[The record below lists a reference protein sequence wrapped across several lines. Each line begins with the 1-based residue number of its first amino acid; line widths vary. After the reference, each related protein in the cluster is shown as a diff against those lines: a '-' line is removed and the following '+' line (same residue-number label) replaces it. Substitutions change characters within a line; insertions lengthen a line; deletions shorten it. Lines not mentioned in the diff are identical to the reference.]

1 MEGTHTEVWSHSTGY
16 VRGLDVVLLSTGN
29 EFGAKRAVLFRGV
42 KHFFLV
48 AVKNEGNVLR
58 LAVKRRSA
66 A

>member
-16 VRGLDVVLLSTGN
+16 VRGLDVVLLATGN
-29 EFGAKRAVLFRGV
+29 ESGVKRAVLCRGV
-42 KHFFLV
+42 KHFILV

-58 LAVKRRSA
+58 LAAKWRSA